1 MVGAGCVAPAA
12 VVPGVNGRCWLCGP
26 CSSSVRCQWSVL
38 AVWPLQQQCQVSVVG
53 AGCVAPAAVVPGVSG
68 SCWLCGPCSSCV
80 RDEAVSVGVGLSAI
94 DWQLMV
100 QAWEGLVPGGLGED
114 N

>member
-1 MVGAGCVAPAA
+1 M
-12 VVPGVNGRCWLCGP
+12 
-26 CSSSVRCQWSVL
+26 
-38 AVWPLQQQCQVSVVG
+38 VG

-80 RDEAVSVGVGLSAI
+80 RDEAVSVGVGLAAI
-94 DWQLMV
+94 DCHLMV

-114 N
+114 I